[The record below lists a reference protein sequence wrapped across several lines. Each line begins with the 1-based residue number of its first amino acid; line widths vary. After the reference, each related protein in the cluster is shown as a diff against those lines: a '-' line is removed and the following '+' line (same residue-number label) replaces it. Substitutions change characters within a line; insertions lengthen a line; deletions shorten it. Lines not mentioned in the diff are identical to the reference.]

1 MSRIDKVKEAT
12 IELTI
17 KNNGYKTLSTR
28 KIAKHA
34 GVSVGYL
41 YRHYKSKE
49 ALIEAI
55 VDKHFNEFQNIISQI
70 VKTNPNFEAIVR
82 AYINSLFKLFE
93 KDSMKLHFL
102 IVIINDINFFTKINQ
117 EKSLSEK
124 KDFLYFIYQKGIE
137 NSCIDPEKVNF
148 IMFVSIFISL
158 PFSYL
163 TKFDQLK
170 QTSLDLITKEELIES
185 KEQLITICLD
195 AMK

>member
-1 MSRIDKVKEAT
+1 MTKIDKVKEAT

-55 VDKHFNEFQNIISQI
+55 VDEHFNEFQNVIRQII
-70 VKTNPNFEAIVR
+70 KTTPDFEAIVQ

-93 KDSMKLHFL
+93 KDSMKLQFL
-102 IVIINDINFFTKINQ
+102 SVIINDIDFFTEGNQ
-117 EKSLSEK
+117 EKRLNDK
-124 KDFLYFIYQKGIE
+124 KDFLYSIYQKGIE
-137 NSCIDPEKVNF
+137 NRCIDPEKVNF
-148 IMFVSIFISL
+148 IMFVSIFIIL

-163 TKFDQLK
+163 TKFYQLK
-170 QTSLDLITKEELIES
+170 QTSLNLITKEELIES
-185 KEQLITICLD
+185 KEQLIMICLD